1 MQRWWYGDDNDKPRV
16 QPRSPN
22 KNKNRPSSD
31 RKWKFQVLV
40 TRDLLSKEKL
50 AITGD
55 CEALG
60 NWSPQDIVLMSQNE
74 RKSI

>member
-1 MQRWWYGDDNDKPRV
+1 MQRWWYGDDDKPKT
-16 QPRSPN
+16 QQRSPN
-22 KNKNRPSSD
+22 KNRSRPSSD

-40 TRDLLSKEKL
+40 TNELLKEEKL

-60 NWSPQDIVLMSQNE
+60 NWSPQDVVIMTQSE
-74 RKSI
+74 SK